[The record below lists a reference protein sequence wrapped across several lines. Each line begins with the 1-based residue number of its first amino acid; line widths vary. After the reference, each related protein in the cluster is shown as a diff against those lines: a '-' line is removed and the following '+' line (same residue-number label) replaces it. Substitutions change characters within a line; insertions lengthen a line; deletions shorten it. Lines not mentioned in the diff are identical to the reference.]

1 MLMSSSST
9 SNGAI
14 KCEQCGI
21 TFVTQDKEEH
31 MKLER
36 KDRGYQSD

>member
-9 SNGAI
+9 LNGAI
-14 KCEQCGI
+14 KFEQCGI
-21 TFVTQDKEEH
+21 TFVAPQDKEEH

-36 KDRGYQSD
+36 KE